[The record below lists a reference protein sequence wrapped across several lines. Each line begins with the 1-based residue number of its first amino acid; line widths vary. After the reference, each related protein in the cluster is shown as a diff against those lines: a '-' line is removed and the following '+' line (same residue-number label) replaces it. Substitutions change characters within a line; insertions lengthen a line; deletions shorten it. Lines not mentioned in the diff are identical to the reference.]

1 MPTIAGHVPTLCPGP
16 QAARSPKSPRWPMSP
31 STSTKPV
38 VEYVVGRRGHARVTC
53 NVCDGAWNW
62 RRGYININI
71 NINIL
76 CPAHAQSSRL
86 PVASPRPTHPTTPL
100 GRAFEGATRAPRQA
114 SPSQHAHSLHT
125 PQRALDP
132 AGTPQEGARRCAT
145 SQPARGLHAPHPRG
159 PSYRWA
165 SNVGLLYVSCQ

>member
-1 MPTIAGHVPTLCPGP
+1 
-16 QAARSPKSPRWPMSP
+16 MSP

-86 PVASPRPTHPTTPL
+86 PCLHC
-100 GRAFEGATRAPRQA
+100 
-114 SPSQHAHSLHT
+114 PS
-125 PQRALDP
+125 
-132 AGTPQEGARRCAT
+132 
-145 SQPARGLHAPHPRG
+145 LHAPPASRVPRKLQPSPRLRVRLGPENNKQLDPHRDPSDPHGPHPARAQ
-159 PSYRWA
+159 RCDDLA
-165 SNVGLLYVSCQ
+165 RD